1 MGFFIFY
8 VLFCDDAGFDVFVP
22 PLSMMIVVVF
32 LQSGA

>member
-8 VLFCDDAGFDVFVP
+8 VLFCDDAGFYVFVR
-22 PLSMMIVVVF
+22 PLSIMMEVVL